1 MMLNSDAMKP
11 SKTITKRQATHR
23 APYVKPLIKPARA
36 STTVLGSRIRERR
49 KELGLGLQAL
59 ADQTGLTASFLS
71 LVERN
76 LTSPSLDSL
85 IKIAEALDV
94 PFFHLTRNQA
104 RAANSNPVVRH
115 DARVRLSF
123 PQGDLT
129 SELLVP
135 NLRGRLEVF
144 ISRGKPNTGNIARVP
159 AHDSEEVIY
168 LMTGTLRV
176 RLLATDYM
184 LNAGDSIY
192 FQLSTLRE
200 ICVEGKREATWLTA
214 ITPPVL

>member
-1 MMLNSDAMKP
+1 M
-11 SKTITKRQATHR
+11 
-23 APYVKPLIKPARA
+23 
-36 STTVLGSRIRERR
+36 GSRIRERR
-49 KELGLGLQAL
+49 KELGMGLQAL
-59 ADQTGLTASFLS
+59 ADQTRLTASFIS

-94 PFFHLTRNQA
+94 PFFHLTRDRS
-104 RAANSNPVVRH
+104 RAISTNPVVRR

-123 PQGDLT
+123 PQGQLT

-168 LMTGTLRV
+168 VMTGALRV
-176 RLLATDYM
+176 RLNATDYT
-184 LNAGDSIY
+184 LNVGDSIY
-192 FQLSTLRE
+192 FQIGALRE
-200 ICVEGKREATWLTA
+200 ISVAGKREATWLTA

>member
-1 MMLNSDAMKP
+1 MTPKKP
-11 SKTITKRQATHR
+11 PTQF
-23 APYVKPLIKPARA
+23 VKPIKPLVARRTKPVATPSA
-36 STTVLGSRIRERR
+36 STVLGSRIRERR

-59 ADQTGLTASFLS
+59 ADQTGFTASFIS

-76 LTSPSLDSL
+76 RTSPSLESL
-85 IKIAEALDV
+85 VKIAEALDV
-94 PFFHLTRNQA
+94 PFFHLTRDHT
-104 RAANSNPVVRH
+104 RAARTNPVVRR

-123 PQGDLT
+123 PHGNLT

-159 AHDSEEVIY
+159 ALDSEEVIY
-168 LMTGTLRV
+168 VMTGSLRV
-176 RLLATDYM
+176 KLNETDYT

-192 FQLSTLRE
+192 FQVGTLHE
-200 ICVEGKREATWLTA
+200 ICVEGRREATWLTA

>member
-1 MMLNSDAMKP
+1 
-11 SKTITKRQATHR
+11 
-23 APYVKPLIKPARA
+23 
-36 STTVLGSRIRERR
+36 VLGSRIRERR
-49 KELGLGLQAL
+49 KELGMGLQAL
-59 ADQTGLTASFLS
+59 ADQTSLTASFIS

-76 LTSPSLDSL
+76 RTSPSLESL

-94 PFFHLTRNQA
+94 PFFHLTRDHS
-104 RAANSNPVVRH
+104 RAARTNPVVRR

-123 PQGDLT
+123 PNGNLT

-168 LMTGTLRV
+168 VITGALCV
-176 RLLATDYM
+176 RLNDTDYV
-184 LNAGDSIY
+184 LQAGDSIY
-192 FQLSTLRE
+192 FQVGTLRE
-200 ICVEGKREATWLTA
+200 IRVEGRREATWLTA

>member
-1 MMLNSDAMKP
+1 MKP
-11 SKTITKRQATHR
+11 KKPTPKPIAAHR
-23 APYVKPLIKPARA
+23 AKPVAAA
-36 STTVLGSRIRERR
+36 SATTVLGSRIRERR

-59 ADQTGLTASFLS
+59 ADQTDLTPSFIS

-76 LTSPSLDSL
+76 RTSPSLDSL

-94 PFFHLTRNQA
+94 PFFHLTRSHS
-104 RAANSNPVVRH
+104 RAASTSPVVRH

-123 PQGDLT
+123 PHGNLT

-159 AHDSEEVIY
+159 AHDSEEMIY
-168 LMTGTLRV
+168 VMTGALRV
-176 RLLATDYM
+176 RLHETDYA
-184 LNAGDSIY
+184 LHAGDSIY
-192 FQLSTLRE
+192 FQVGTLRE
-200 ICVEGKREATWLTA
+200 ICVEGRREATWLTA

>member
-85 IKIAEALDV
+85 IKIAEA
-94 PFFHLTRNQA
+94 
-104 RAANSNPVVRH
+104 NPCVMAH
-115 DARVRLSF
+115 HRVTVGRTGLVACQMEERQV
-123 PQGDLT
+123 QGL
-129 SELLVP
+129 
-135 NLRGRLEVF
+135 
-144 ISRGKPNTGNIARVP
+144 GNF
-159 AHDSEEVIY
+159 D
-168 LMTGTLRV
+168 
-176 RLLATDYM
+176 
-184 LNAGDSIY
+184 
-192 FQLSTLRE
+192 
-200 ICVEGKREATWLTA
+200 
-214 ITPPVL
+214 